1 MPNCYRNQRTN
12 GLNLKENA
20 EKQKWQKALNANK
33 LGKEM
38 MEMKEQI
45 EKWIEEQQAE
55 WKNVMENKVNK
66 EKSIQAQLVYEK
78 ILLVEKSKETE
89 KAILLEEQLKEQ
101 EAKGRIVL
109 QGLIKISV

>member
-1 MPNCYRNQRTN
+1 M
-12 GLNLKENA
+12 
-20 EKQKWQKALNANK
+20 
-33 LGKEM
+33 
-38 MEMKEQI
+38 
-45 EKWIEEQQAE
+45 
-55 WKNVMENKVNK
+55 VENKVNE

-109 QGLIKISV
+109 QGLIKIPV